1 VLKYIVQ
8 ENNAAMT
15 VGRSHSTVDACQ
27 CNTKIVSI
35 CATVSKHIL
44 EFITRILTTFA
55 AELA

>member
-1 VLKYIVQ
+1 
-8 ENNAAMT
+8 MT